1 MYLQVGLFFP
11 WLIPLYFDGW
21 LFLSNENSSST
32 CYHLSFPFL
41 NMNKNMFIYKLHFD
55 VWEVFSSYFYTIF
68 LLFCSTGV
76 LFCAWVFIF
85 STYRSAC
92 YWACSRSTWRQ
103 KSRMTSQWETT
114 SGSSTRSTSTITSQS
129 GEGPSKTGG
138 RAVKKAPLT
147 QSAFF
152 NYFPTVFCGGTK

>member
-1 MYLQVGLFFP
+1 MR
-11 WLIPLYFDGW
+11 
-21 LFLSNENSSST
+21 
-32 CYHLSFPFL
+32 
-41 NMNKNMFIYKLHFD
+41 
-55 VWEVFSSYFYTIF
+55 VFF
-68 LLFCSTGV
+68 LLFLYFFLNYFV
-76 LFCAWVFIF
+76 LPVCCFVPEFLFF
-85 STYRSAC
+85 SSYRSAC

-138 RAVKKAPLT
+138 RGVKKAPLT

-152 NYFPTVFCGGTK
+152 NYFPTVFCSGTKLLNILNSNWWRIFLKWKWRRINNYMWSQVFYRYNDPRG

>member
-21 LFLSNENSSST
+21 LFLSNEDSSST

-41 NMNKNMFIYKLHFD
+41 NMNKICLFINCILTYERFFPLIFIL
-55 VWEVFSSYFYTIF
+55 FF

-85 STYRSAC
+85 SIYRSAC

-138 RAVKKAPLT
+138 RGVKKAPLT